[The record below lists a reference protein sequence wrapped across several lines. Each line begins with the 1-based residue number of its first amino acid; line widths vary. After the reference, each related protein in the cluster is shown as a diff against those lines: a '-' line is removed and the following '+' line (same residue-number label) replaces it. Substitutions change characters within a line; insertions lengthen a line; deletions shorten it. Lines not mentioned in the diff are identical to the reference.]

1 MTSTPEGFDVHNPA
15 WWAREDAVFDEQM
28 DYYEGQPM
36 TEEVRATLLTMA
48 WIEIARLR
56 VVARTLALESH
67 AKRVHTPRRRGDGA
81 D

>member
-1 MTSTPEGFDVHNPA
+1 VSSPEDFDIHDPD
-15 WWAREDAVFDEQM
+15 WWAREDSAFDAQM

-36 TEEVRATLLTMA
+36 TEAVRATLLTMA
-48 WIEIARLR
+48 WGEIARLR